1 MRPLRS
7 NAGSGRRGGVIFI
20 LALVLSLPILAVW
33 LFRSRG
39 RPPTGIRS
47 LKLLLELKKRSN
59 PSHSNSSEIAM
70 IYASLG
76 DADQAMNW
84 LEKGYEDRFNPGVLL
99 RPGFDPLR
107 AEARCQDLVH
117 RIGLPG

>member
-1 MRPLRS
+1 MCPLRS

-47 LKLLLELKKRSN
+47 LAVLAQLIQAPADRHLCAESYEGDLHDTLALHKKV
-59 PSHSNSSEIAM
+59 
-70 IYASLG
+70 ASTIV
-76 DADQAMNW
+76 DHIRNECAS
-84 LEKGYEDRFNPGVLL
+84 YETHM
-99 RPGFDPLR
+99 
-107 AEARCQDLVH
+107 E
-117 RIGLPG
+117 

>member
-47 LKLLLELKKRSN
+47 LKT
-59 PSHSNSSEIAM
+59 A
-70 IYASLG
+70 A
-76 DADQAMNW
+76 
-84 LEKGYEDRFNPGVLL
+84 
-99 RPGFDPLR
+99 R
-107 AEARCQDLVH
+107 AEEALKSESFE
-117 RIGLPG
+117 

>member
-39 RPPTGIRS
+39 RAPTGIRS
-47 LKLLLELKKRSN
+47 LAVLPLDNLSGDPSQDYFADGMTDEL
-59 PSHSNSSEIAM
+59 I
-70 IYASLG
+70 
-76 DADQAMNW
+76 
-84 LEKGYEDRFNPGVLL
+84 FL
-99 RPGFDPLR
+99 RPPCMLHSQNWSSIPCETL
-107 AEARCQDLVH
+107 A
-117 RIGLPG
+117 PGRLAP